1 MGKRKNKYKD
11 CHLKDK
17 IRRLENRL
25 RRYEYSEESSDEDY
39 YYRRS
44 YSRSPR
50 RYYSR
55 SPSILREYISDSNE
69 DRPGRLRSIA
79 TPVPPRSPSVEEIKN
94 DASAPPSAECGIQP
108 VSENG
113 PATSAG
119 PSNDTTPLPAEI
131 LEALGDPKGK
141 DEVFGPKIP
150 EELSKR
156 WGRVLVDGLTKEQK
170 QEIME
175 KTQIP
180 ENFRLVKAPLLNPE
194 IAPVLSETVKNRD
207 KLLEKSQNHLGM
219 GISGLTNLA
228 SAVIQGDLNKI
239 EVLKQ
244 ISEISQIFLDLHYE
258 NTKTRRKLI
267 ITSLDKKFT
276 DIIKDAKRDSFLFGA
291 ELGEKIKAS
300 KTAERSGLHVKRT
313 DGIAS
318 SSRKFPSQGNW
329 KVPPRA
335 QGQRAYRQGGQ
346 KNYRYSGPLNKRSAP
361 TPQHRPATTAKT
373 SANTRK
379 P

>member
-1 MGKRKNKYKD
+1 MGKRKHKYKD

-25 RRYEYSEESSDEDY
+25 RRYEYEDSSDED

-44 YSRSPR
+44 YSRSPQ

-55 SPSILREYISDSNE
+55 SPSVHREYISDS
-69 DRPGRLRSIA
+69 DDDLPGRLRSVA

-94 DASAPPSAECGIQP
+94 DASAAPSADCATQQVPEQ
-108 VSENG
+108 G
-113 PATSAG
+113 PSANATT
-119 PSNDTTPLPAEI
+119 SNDTTPLPAEI

-194 IAPVLSETVKNRD
+194 IAPILSETVKNRD
-207 KLLEKSQNHLGM
+207 KLLEKAQNHLGM

-244 ISEISQIFLDLHYE
+244 ISEISQIFLDLHHE

-300 KTAERSGLHVKRT
+300 KTAERSGLHIKRT

-329 KVPPRA
+329 KAPPRT

-346 KNYRYSGPLNKRSAP
+346 KNYRYSGPPSRRSAP
-361 TPQHRPATTAKT
+361 TAQQRPGTTTKT